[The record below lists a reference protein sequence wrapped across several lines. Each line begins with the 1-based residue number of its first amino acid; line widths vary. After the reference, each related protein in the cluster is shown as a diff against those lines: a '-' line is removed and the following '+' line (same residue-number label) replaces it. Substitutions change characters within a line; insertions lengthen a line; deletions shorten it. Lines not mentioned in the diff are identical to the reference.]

1 MWPLFIDQNPPGI
14 DIVDLVM
21 DDAVSRQGTNIRREF
36 RSSNPRNHKTYN
48 LGPHNVTLN
57 RARVHGG
64 NHTFTRI
71 NERRG
76 HGFLQAQT
84 AELRYART
92 ILVRLYMQEQTAV
105 YNSRGVNVRQSSLQ
119 MVRASRASAERR
131 YVNCLIRYC
140 RDAKHMSAQEA
151 NQLQKHFT
159 RERMGDLGVSH
170 SDYLL
175 SMYPRELNY

>member
-1 MWPLFIDQNPPGI
+1 
-14 DIVDLVM
+14 M
-21 DDAVSRQGTNIRREF
+21 DDAVSRQGTNRRREL
-36 RSSNPRNHKTYN
+36 RPSNPRNRKTYN
-48 LGPHNVTLN
+48 LGLHNSTLN
-57 RARVHGG
+57 GVRMHGG
-64 NHTFTRI
+64 NHTFIRA

-76 HGFLQAQT
+76 HGFLQAQA
-84 AELRYART
+84 AELRHART

-105 YNSRGVNVRQSSLQ
+105 YNSRGFNSRQSSLQ

-140 RDAKHMSAQEA
+140 RDANRMSAQEA
-151 NQLQKHFT
+151 TQLQKHFT
-159 RERMGDLGVSH
+159 RERMSDLGVSH